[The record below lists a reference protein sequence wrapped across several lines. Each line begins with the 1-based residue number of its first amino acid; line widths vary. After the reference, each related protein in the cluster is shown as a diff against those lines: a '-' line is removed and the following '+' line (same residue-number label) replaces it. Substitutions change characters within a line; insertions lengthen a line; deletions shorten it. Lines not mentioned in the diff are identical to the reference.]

1 MHYDGA
7 YLYRV
12 VYIELFSSFSLGG
25 FHAEALYWLSL
36 WDFKEES
43 ISHFLWHAQKENAS
57 RYYDRVFASIKIHSR
72 ECLVDIEKAVKKDF
86 LRPES
91 LAVILG

>member
-25 FHAEALYWLSL
+25 FHAEALY
-36 WDFKEES
+36 
-43 ISHFLWHAQKENAS
+43 
-57 RYYDRVFASIKIHSR
+57 
-72 ECLVDIEKAVKKDF
+72 
-86 LRPES
+86 
-91 LAVILG
+91 